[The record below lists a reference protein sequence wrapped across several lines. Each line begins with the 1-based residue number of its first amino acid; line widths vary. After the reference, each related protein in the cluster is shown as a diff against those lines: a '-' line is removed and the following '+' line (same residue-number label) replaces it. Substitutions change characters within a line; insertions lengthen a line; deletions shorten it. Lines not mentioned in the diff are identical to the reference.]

1 MQKLDDVLIKQ
12 LEKNNVKYFWDVFN
26 YLVLASFDEVD
37 AIIMANEYCNGD
49 IWDGIIGAEITLIEL
64 PKKQPVER
72 NEYTFANTTG
82 GTITISGFNAIAAH
96 SNYYHTPIIPTHGYI
111 GTNPKTFKYDKT
123 NSRER
128 IKLYL
133 LNGDTKINNIEL
145 YKAYI
150 KCNEYLDFFNDN
162 IKNIT
167 FKLTSDLACTLFNN
181 NCSNFMINAK

>member
-26 YLVLASFDEVD
+26 YLVLVSFDEID
-37 AIIMANEYCNGD
+37 AIVMANDYCNGD
-49 IWDGIIGAEITLIEL
+49 IWGGIIGAEITLIEL
-64 PKKQPVER
+64 PKKQSIESNGYSFV
-72 NEYTFANTTG
+72 NMTG
-82 GTITISGFNAIAAH
+82 GTLTINTGNVIAPH
-96 SNYYHTPIIPTHGYI
+96 LNDYHIPIVATHGYI

-150 KCNEYLDFFNDN
+150 KCNENLDFFNDN

>member
-1 MQKLDDVLIKQ
+1 MQKLDNVLIKQ
-12 LEKNNVKYFWDVFN
+12 LEKNNIKYFWDVFN
-26 YLVLASFDEVD
+26 YLVLASFDEID
-37 AIIMANEYCNGD
+37 AILMANDYCNGD
-49 IWDGIIGAEITLIEL
+49 IWDGIIGAEIIVIEL

-72 NEYTFANTTG
+72 NEYTIDNLTSNTMN
-82 GTITISGFNAIAAH
+82 ISNTISIISH
-96 SNYYHTPIIPTHGYI
+96 SNDYHIPITFGYI
-111 GTNPKTFKYDKT
+111 NAYPKTFKYDKT

-128 IKLYL
+128 IKIYL
-133 LNGDTKINNIEL
+133 LNGNAKINDIEL